1 MSNLH
6 RIQWIDAMVRAG
18 RYPNCR
24 TIAERFEIST
34 RQAPRDVEYLRDS
47 MGAPIEYSAE
57 HNGFF
62 YTDDAFVLP
71 SYLISQEE
79 KRALSY
85 LAYHYGQAGEPLS
98 SRLAEFFS
106 RVSGG
111 AWTRPDGRPEVPL
124 FDLDPRE
131 VPIFESLRRATRE
144 KCKVEIAYL
153 KGGSLP
159 TARRFCPY
167 KLFAKGQIHYVVGF
181 CELRQAIRV
190 FRLSRIQSLR
200 ETKEPFEIPPTFN
213 ERAYGE
219 AVPFSFTDPYV
230 AVVRFSGPIDS
241 RALKM
246 NAVLAGENIYRLE
259 FRGSQDA
266 LSALLSQ
273 PVGFSILKPRW
284 LRERLQERLAQISES
299 NRG

>member
-24 TIAERFEIST
+24 AIAEKFEIST
-34 RQAPRDVEYLRDS
+34 RQASRDVEYLRDS

-62 YTDDAFVLP
+62 YTDDTFVLP

-85 LAYHYGQAGEPLS
+85 LAYHYGHAGDPLS
-98 SRLAEFFS
+98 TRLAEFFS
-106 RVSGG
+106 RVTGE
-111 AWTRPDGRPEVPL
+111 AWARPDGRPEVPL
-124 FDLDPRE
+124 FNLDPSE
-131 VPIFESLRRATRE
+131 VPIFESLRRAIRE
-144 KCKVEIAYL
+144 KCKVEVAYL
-153 KGGSLP
+153 TGSSLP

-167 KLFAKGQIHYVVGF
+167 KLFAKGQVHYVVGF

-190 FRLSRIQSLR
+190 FRLSRIQGLR
-200 ETKEPFEIPPTFN
+200 ETKEPFQVLPTFD

-219 AVPFSFTDPYV
+219 SVPFSFADPYV

-241 RALKM
+241 RALRM
-246 NAVLAGENIYRLE
+246 NAVLAGESTYRLE
-259 FRGSQDA
+259 FRRSQDV
-266 LSALLSQ
+266 LSSLLSQ
-273 PVGFSILKPRW
+273 SVGFSILKPNW
-284 LRERLQERLAQISES
+284 LRERLQERLERISAS

>member
-1 MSNLH
+1 
-6 RIQWIDAMVRAG
+6 
-18 RYPNCR
+18 
-24 TIAERFEIST
+24 
-34 RQAPRDVEYLRDS
+34 

-62 YTDDAFVLP
+62 YTDDTFVLP

-98 SRLAEFFS
+98 ARLVEFFS

-111 AWTRPDGRPEVPL
+111 AWTRPDGRPEVPV
-124 FDLDPRE
+124 FELDPSE
-131 VPIFESLRRATRE
+131 VPLFESLRRAIRD

-167 KLFAKGQIHYVVGF
+167 KLFAKGQVHYVVGF

-190 FRLSRIQSLR
+190 FRLSRIQGLR
-200 ETKEPFEIPPTFN
+200 ETKEPFQVLPTFD

-219 AVPFSFTDPYV
+219 SVPFSITDPYV

-246 NAVLAGENIYRLE
+246 NAVLVEKDTYRLE
-259 FRGSQDA
+259 FRSSQDA
-266 LSALLSQ
+266 LSALLSL
-273 PVGFSILKPRW
+273 PVGFSILKPNW
-284 LRERLQERLAQISES
+284 LRERLRARLEQIAES